1 MVTINIV
8 LFIPIVTRWQL
19 IRRGEIDHGSQ
30 EGVQGGGRGGHKGL
44 RGNDLKM
51 QDSTTLNIHTY
62 IHSEYIG
69 AAFILR

>member
-1 MVTINIV
+1 MFTITIV

-30 EGVQGGGRGGHKGL
+30 EGGPGGGHKGL
-44 RGNDLKM
+44 RGNDLRM

>member
-1 MVTINIV
+1 MVTITIV

-30 EGVQGGGRGGHKGL
+30 EGVRGGGHKGL

-51 QDSTTLNIHTY
+51 QHSTTLNIHTY

>member
-30 EGVQGGGRGGHKGL
+30 EGGQGGHKGL
-44 RGNDLKM
+44 RGNDLRM